1 MKHLITLVGIL
12 LTTHTHLG
20 ALTCTW
26 MGTTNN
32 DWHLATNWDTGTVPT
47 SADDVIIDS
56 GAPVVSTGNV
66 GVCRDLDMGGF
77 FSGLYISVGASF
89 KIFGNLNYNGGSI
102 VTSSS
107 SYFIFAGSTL
117 QTTGGYTPLTVH
129 NIVIA
134 NNNGLLMGSNIT
146 AYLTLDLQSG
156 PVYTNNYFFKTA
168 SISGYNSTRYV
179 INGDNLGNPAIDGG
193 LSLTVPA
200 GGNTIFP
207 IGPIPG
213 SYNPVTL
220 TNSIGPTETF
230 TAYVTPSGPSQ
241 DAVQRTWIVTEETAG
256 GNTVDLVLQWDQT
269 HEGTAFNRAMSS
281 VYRSDNGTIL
291 NFNGYM
297 PQVGNPN
304 NPGVSIWSKT
314 LAGITF
320 ESAYW
325 VINNETSVLPIT
337 LIAFKVIP
345 INEKARITW
354 LIDLYSNPD
363 YFEVEKS
370 RDALTFQTLQK
381 IPAQDAT
388 LYQLETVLDPGL
400 RYYRLKM
407 VDLEGVVS
415 YSSVLALEGKGMAMG
430 SYRVYP
436 NPLRSIAHL
445 EIEDTRAGSA
455 QLKLYSQNGQ
465 QVMAKQLVWEKGQL
479 TQQFDLTASPPGVYF
494 LNVKNSDGT
503 EKTLRV
509 IKE

>member
-1 MKHLITLVGIL
+1 M
-12 LTTHTHLG
+12 
-20 ALTCTW
+20 
-26 MGTTNN
+26 
-32 DWHLATNWDTGTVPT
+32 
-47 SADDVIIDS
+47 
-56 GAPVVSTGNV
+56 
-66 GVCRDLDMGGF
+66 
-77 FSGLYISVGASF
+77 
-89 KIFGNLNYNGGSI
+89 
-102 VTSSS
+102 
-107 SYFIFAGSTL
+107 
-117 QTTGGYTPLTVH
+117 
-129 NIVIA
+129 
-134 NNNGLLMGSNIT
+134 
-146 AYLTLDLQSG
+146 
-156 PVYTNNYFFKTA
+156 
-168 SISGYNSTRYV
+168 
-179 INGDNLGNPAIDGG
+179 
-193 LSLTVPA
+193 
-200 GGNTIFP
+200 
-207 IGPIPG
+207 
-213 SYNPVTL
+213 
-220 TNSIGPTETF
+220 
-230 TAYVTPSGPSQ
+230 
-241 DAVQRTWIVTEETAG
+241 TEETAG

-370 RDALTFQTLQK
+370 RDAVTFQTLQK

-455 QLKLYSQNGQ
+455 QLKLYSQRQ
-465 QVMAKQLVWEKGQL
+465 
-479 TQQFDLTASPPGVYF
+479 
-494 LNVKNSDGT
+494 
-503 EKTLRV
+503 
-509 IKE
+509 